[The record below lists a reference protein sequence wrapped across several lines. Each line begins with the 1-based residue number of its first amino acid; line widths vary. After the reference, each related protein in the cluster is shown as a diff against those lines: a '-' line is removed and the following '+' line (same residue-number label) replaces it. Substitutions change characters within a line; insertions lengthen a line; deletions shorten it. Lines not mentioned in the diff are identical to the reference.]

1 MHGYV
6 PPYRALETHSDTIIQ
21 RLCQSLSPV
30 EAQELLDGLKRRC
43 IALGVPEPEMA
54 VVDNCCAVRNQ
65 LQKAMPDLQVVLDF
79 YHFLMRYVPLS
90 MPY

>member
-1 MHGYV
+1 MGMYHHTELLR
-6 PPYRALETHSDTIIQ
+6 PISDTIIQ

-30 EAQELLDGLKRRC
+30 EAQELLEGLKRRC
-43 IALGVPEPEMA
+43 IALGVPEPEM
-54 VVDNCCAVRNQ
+54 VVVNNCCAVHNQ

-79 YHFLMRYVPLS
+79 YYFLMRYVLLS